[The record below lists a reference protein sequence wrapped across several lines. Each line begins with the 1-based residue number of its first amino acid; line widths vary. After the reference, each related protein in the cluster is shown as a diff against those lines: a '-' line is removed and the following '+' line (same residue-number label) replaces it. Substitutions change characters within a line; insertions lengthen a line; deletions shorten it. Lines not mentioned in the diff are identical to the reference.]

1 MTLKSTYKL
10 FLKCDN
16 CVLYTNK
23 HLCGINNIYVILNN
37 LYKLPLIL
45 ILMFHMY
52 CLQKTGVNAILYY
65 CIDMKIKC
73 PYNSIAYRMK

>member
-1 MTLKSTYKL
+1 MKNFVTLKSRYKL
-10 FLKCDN
+10 FVKCDN

-37 LYKLPLIL
+37 LYKLPLML

-52 CLQKTGVNAILYY
+52 CLQTKQVLMHY
-65 CIDMKIKC
+65 CTIVLTLQ
-73 PYNSIAYRMK
+73 